1 MRPLILAG
9 LLLAQFVGTGL
20 PITKNRKAPD
30 PTAACNVNKNP
41 TVICPSSI
49 TKDAPFAMLGGATL
63 YGGDNLSFPGEAG
76 CPVVRHEV
84 WITPTG
90 SAYNVG
96 SLEASWNQTVL
107 TSAALSPN
115 PTITLTTAEWTAM
128 GSPAVVDM
136 WLRSYTPNDFDAN
149 GDYCV
154 TSVDP

>member
-1 MRPLILAG
+1 MRSLILAG
-9 LLLAQFVGTGL
+9 LLLAQFVGTGV
-20 PITKNRKAPD
+20 PITKQQRKPHDA
-30 PTAACNVNKNP
+30 TAACNVNKLP
-41 TVICPSSI
+41 TVICPGSI
-49 TKDAPFAMLGGATL
+49 TKDVPFAMLGGATL
-63 YGGDNLSFPGEAG
+63 YGGDFGLGEVG

-90 SAYNVG
+90 SAYSAG

-107 TSAALSPN
+107 TSAAPSPN

-128 GSPAVVDM
+128 GSPAVIDM

-154 TSVDP
+154 TIVL